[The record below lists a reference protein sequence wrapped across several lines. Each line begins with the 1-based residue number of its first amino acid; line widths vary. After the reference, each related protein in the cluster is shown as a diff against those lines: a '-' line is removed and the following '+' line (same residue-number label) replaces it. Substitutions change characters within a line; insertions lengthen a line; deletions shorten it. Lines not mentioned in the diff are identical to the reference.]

1 MKIVIVGGGP
11 GGLYFALLMK
21 KRYPDYDVAVYE
33 RNRADDTF
41 GFGVVFSD
49 ETLDNLMDY
58 DAPSYQA
65 ITLEFSYW
73 DEIDFHFHGEVVRST
88 GHGFCGTERR
98 TLLLVLHAR
107 CRELGVKFHFS
118 REIADLEEFNDA
130 DLIVA
135 ADGVNSFIR
144 ERYKE
149 HFQPQVELRRSRR
162 NRSVEVI
169 VIKFGEKLP
178 CLQLISLFDRNPVEY
193 ALRLIGH
200 RDLFG

>member
-65 ITLEFSYW
+65 ITREFSYW
-73 DEIDFHFHGEVVRST
+73 DEAAEAVAGRSNHF
-88 GHGFCGTERR
+88 
-98 TLLLVLHAR
+98 A
-107 CRELGVKFHFS
+107 
-118 REIADLEEFNDA
+118 
-130 DLIVA
+130 
-135 ADGVNSFIR
+135 
-144 ERYKE
+144 
-149 HFQPQVELRRSRR
+149 
-162 NRSVEVI
+162 VEVE
-169 VIKFGEKLP
+169 VDVATRRE
-178 CLQLISLFDRNPVEY
+178 QLIAPSVNITDIEKQLKAATTAMSLLTGLYDHVSRVL
-193 ALRLIGH
+193 AGR
-200 RDLFG
+200 